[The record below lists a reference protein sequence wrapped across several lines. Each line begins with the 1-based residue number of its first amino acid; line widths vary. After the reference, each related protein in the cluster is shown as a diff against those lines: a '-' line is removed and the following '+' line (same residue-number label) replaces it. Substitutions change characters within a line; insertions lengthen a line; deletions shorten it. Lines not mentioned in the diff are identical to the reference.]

1 MRIFGF
7 DIVRAKELDIQR
19 ANEYRVLMR
28 DIRKALTNM
37 DNHTNIIRT
46 SANNLNFDCDS
57 VEQLKEII
65 ETNGK
70 YAECIGKGLT
80 DNMDTLL
87 TLCQLM
93 KALSDNAVVTPH
105 VILAS
110 TKVMESVHI
119 KNTNLMSAIN
129 EYGNSSMQLYAYTEM
144 PDQMV
149 QAGMIQMTMM
159 GCAKSLTRVK
169 AMSEILKHEVHKL
182 HTAFIEENVWS
193 AKSPHEIVK
202 HMKEKQRKPLRK
214 KLYSVS
220 IYKEEG
226 FPWEPK
232 KTQENEKE
240 GKESNG

>member
-19 ANEYRVLMR
+19 ANEYRILMK
-28 DIRKALTNM
+28 DIRKALTNI
-37 DNHTNIIRT
+37 DNHTNMIRT
-46 SANNLNFDCDS
+46 NANNLNFDCES
-57 VEQLKEII
+57 VEQLKETI

-70 YAECIGKGLT
+70 YAECIGKSLT
-80 DNMDTLL
+80 DNIDTLL

-93 KALSDNAVVTPH
+93 KALTENAVVTPH

-119 KNTNLMSAIN
+119 KNVNLMSAIN
-129 EYGNSSMQLYAYTEM
+129 EYGSSSMQLYSYAEI
-144 PDQMV
+144 PEQMV
-149 QAGMIQMTMM
+149 QAGMIEMAMM

-169 AMSEILKHEVHKL
+169 AMSEVLKHEVSKL

-193 AKSPHEIVK
+193 VKSPHEIIK

-214 KLYSVS
+214 KLFSVS
-220 IYKEEG
+220 VYKEEG
-226 FPWEPK
+226 FPWESR